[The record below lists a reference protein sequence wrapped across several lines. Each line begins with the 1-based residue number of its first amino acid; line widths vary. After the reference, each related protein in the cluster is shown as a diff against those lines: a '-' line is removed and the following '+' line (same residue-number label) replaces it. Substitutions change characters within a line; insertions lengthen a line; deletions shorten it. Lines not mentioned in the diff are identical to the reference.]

1 MSESEYTIEQ
11 KMINQLTTGISQ
23 WTYRKDLDNEE
34 ALWQNLK
41 KILEN
46 NNKEQLDDTPLTDKE
61 FEQVK
66 NQLSFPTFYD
76 AAHWIA
82 GENGVAH
89 LSVQRDTKMDTDPSG
104 VSPNWEG
111 FEVVIG
117 REGTTANTMRV
128 ERSVGGWDFTQTGTA
143 SFAVKGNRMELAVP
157 AAALGLQGAVRFSFK
172 LSDNMQQDGDILDF
186 YKSGDVA
193 PGGRF
198 TFVY

>member
-89 LSVQRDTKMDTDPSG
+89 LSVQRDTKTVQLTALKRDDIAGGSS
-104 VSPNWEG
+104 VY
-111 FEVVIG
+111 EVINQYKALKD
-117 REGTTANTMRV
+117 E
-128 ERSVGGWDFTQTGTA
+128 
-143 SFAVKGNRMELAVP
+143 ELMS
-157 AAALGLQGAVRFSFK
+157 LC
-172 LSDNMQQDGDILDF
+172 
-186 YKSGDVA
+186 
-193 PGGRF
+193 
-198 TFVY
+198 